1 MSQLTIE
8 RRVMFTHGVRARR
21 ARIARLFR
29 FSAYAALAA
38 KANKAKITLNTE
50 GLLPYE
56 KDDLM
61 SLINCWIHK
70 TKVRWVEAKP

>member
-1 MSQLTIE
+1 
-8 RRVMFTHGVRARR
+8 MFTHGVRARR
-21 ARIARLFR
+21 AQIARLFR

-61 SLINCWIHK
+61 SLINC
-70 TKVRWVEAKP
+70 